1 LIENAKEKILS
12 KNIDLIIANLI
23 HESMNQS
30 MAKVTMINKNFE
42 ILDLPKSEKKEV
54 AFKIMEQIH
63 KTYSKEVLNEHNS

>member
-1 LIENAKEKILS
+1 
-12 KNIDLIIANLI
+12 
-23 HESMNQS
+23 MNQS

>member
-1 LIENAKEKILS
+1 MIENAKEKILS

>member
-63 KTYSKEVLNEHNS
+63 KMYSKEVLNEHNS

>member
-1 LIENAKEKILS
+1 MIENAKEKILS

-23 HESMNQS
+23 HETMNQS